1 MYSTQFLSLKLV
13 DRHFDLHYLSLKN
26 DFSLYSKIINALSI
40 LSEKKITGMK
50 LRIQSLRVSI
60 TFILRS
66 LHRNRPQL
74 RVLIVAKD
82 I

>member
-1 MYSTQFLSLKLV
+1 MKTHHNLEFIIFYLKNVQYLVLSLKLV

-50 LRIQSLRVSI
+50 L
-60 TFILRS
+60 
-66 LHRNRPQL
+66 
-74 RVLIVAKD
+74 
-82 I
+82 